1 MFECKEVQR
10 MEKNYLIENI
20 KILLNNCD
28 DIELL
33 YLIQSLL
40 NAEN

>member
-1 MFECKEVQR
+1 
-10 MEKNYLIENI
+10 MEKEYLIKSIEN
-20 KILLNNCD
+20 LLTECT

-40 NAEN
+40 NVKN

>member
-1 MFECKEVQR
+1 MSENVKEQVINLVKECT
-10 MEKNYLIENI
+10 
-20 KILLNNCD
+20 

-40 NAEN
+40 TTPECQTL

>member
-1 MFECKEVQR
+1 
-10 MEKNYLIENI
+10 MERELLLKNISE
-20 KILLNNCD
+20 LLKCCD

-40 NAEN
+40 IQVNQF